1 MALQPRRLEFKPHRL
16 EFIFGIVLAMA
27 VTILAIT
34 TWAAPSNPESD
45 SAMPLFPREMFTGL
59 NTGICTKGYA
69 SFRDNAKVLEPSLCC
84 SVPSR
89 PASSP
94 GGLATK
100 AETLPPA
107 RCGCTR
113 SSMTAFVSSPRR

>member
-1 MALQPRRLEFKPHRL
+1 
-16 EFIFGIVLAMA
+16 
-27 VTILAIT
+27 
-34 TWAAPSNPESD
+34 
-45 SAMPLFPREMFTGL
+45 MPLFLREMFIGL

-100 AETLPPA
+100 AASGEMWLYEIKHDGFRLIAQTVSGAALQSA
-107 RCGCTR
+107 RQ
-113 SSMTAFVSSPRR
+113 

>member
-1 MALQPRRLEFKPHRL
+1 MALQPHRLEFKPHRL
-16 EFIFGIVLAMA
+16 EFIFGMVLAMA

-34 TWAAPSNPESD
+34 TWAAPPNPESD

-100 AETLPPA
+100 AG
-107 RCGCTR
+107 GCTR